1 MTLITTVFIV
11 SMIFYLMYGNGTL
24 REGMESG
31 IGGGNGSGSGSGSR
45 RCPNVLIQKGKD
57 YFLFNTKLAKI
68 PGVNPLQFASL
79 EDYKEF
85 MEWQRSQGI
94 NCPILYVQQS
104 FDAQGNEVYQKRPDP
119 LDLQGGLGTE
129 PSASMVANGT
139 GFGVTGGSGSGSGS
153 FDDIDLSRLNL
164 SNEEMGLYG
173 SGGGTGNPPMTMLFD
188 AGRADPPYNK
198 GHYPSFDPQNQ
209 YIGEFTPLDK
219 MTEDAES
226 GKYSADPMDPN
237 WGGPE
242 YSQAL
247 VHQGHYKDNEVY
259 RYPQG
264 M

>member
-1 MTLITTVFIV
+1 MFQMTIIITVFLI
-11 SMIFYLMYGNGTL
+11 SMIFYLMYGNGTM
-24 REGMESG
+24 REGFS
-31 IGGGNGSGSGSGSR
+31 NY

-68 PGVNPLQFASL
+68 PGVNPLQFSSL

-104 FDAQGNEVYQKRPDP
+104 FDAQGNEVYKQRPNP
-119 LDLQGGLGTE
+119 LDLQGGLGSE
-129 PSASMVANGT
+129 PSIITTASGT
-139 GFGVTGGSGSGSGS
+139 GLGNNESSGS
-153 FDDIDLSRLNL
+153 FDDIDLNRLNL
-164 SNEEMGLYG
+164 SDNDMGLYG
-173 SGGGTGNPPMTMLFD
+173 SGGGAGNPPTTLLFD
-188 AGRADPPYNK
+188 AGRSDPPYNK

-209 YIGEFTPLDK
+209 YIGEFTPLDQ
-219 MTEDAES
+219 MNIDSE
-226 GKYSADPMDPN
+226 GQKYSADPMDSN

-259 RYPQG
+259 RYSMG
-264 M
+264 R